1 MFATH
6 SKAMQIHCQP
16 QSLTDLKS
24 EQARISTPTLVII
37 DITRCNNNEISE
49 LVNNQQS
56 WLSND
61 KVQLALI
68 SKLQQNQGKEFFDF
82 KDGLQ
87 TLNTPILFSN
97 VVQRLA
103 NSEKPLNEVQSYTV
117 FQGVKALLAEDFKL
131 NQIVAK
137 GLLEKLGIE
146 VDIVEDG
153 QQAVDAIG
161 KNSYQLVFM
170 DIHMPVMD
178 GHLASQTIRANKA
191 YDHIPIIAL
200 TADAQKQH
208 IQQCIES
215 GMDDFLSKPF
225 LLADIE
231 KIIHKHIQ

>member
-1 MFATH
+1 M
-6 SKAMQIHCQP
+6 
-16 QSLTDLKS
+16 
-24 EQARISTPTLVII
+24 
-37 DITRCNNNEISE
+37 
-49 LVNNQQS
+49 
-56 WLSND
+56 
-61 KVQLALI
+61 
-68 SKLQQNQGKEFFDF
+68 
-82 KDGLQ
+82 
-87 TLNTPILFSN
+87 
-97 VVQRLA
+97 QRLA